1 MAETGEATASARSS
15 SPLHVVV
22 FPWLAF
28 GHIIPYM
35 ELSEQLAR
43 RGHAVTFVSAPRN
56 LARLRPVPDDLRAR
70 IRLLPL
76 PMPTVDG
83 LPDGAES
90 TADVPPE
97 KGDLLK
103 AAFDGLAAP
112 FAGFL
117 AGACAGGEGATGF
130 GKKPDWVFV
139 DFAHHCSRPL
149 LSSTRYVSHWLLQLQ
164 VGTPFF

>member
-1 MAETGEATASARSS
+1 MEETREATTPRT
-15 SPLHVVV
+15 SPLHLVV

-28 GHIIPYM
+28 GHIIPYL

-43 RGHAVTFVSAPRN
+43 RGHAVTFLSAPRN
-56 LARLRPVPDDLRAR
+56 IARLRPIPEDLSPR

-76 PMPTVDG
+76 PLPNVHG

-97 KGDLLK
+97 EVELLK
-103 AAFDGLAAP
+103 VAFDGLTVP

-117 AGACAGGEGATGF
+117 AEACAGADGARG
-130 GKKPDWVFV
+130 
-139 DFAHHCSRPL
+139 CSN
-149 LSSTRYVSHWLLQLQ
+149 
-164 VGTPFF
+164 